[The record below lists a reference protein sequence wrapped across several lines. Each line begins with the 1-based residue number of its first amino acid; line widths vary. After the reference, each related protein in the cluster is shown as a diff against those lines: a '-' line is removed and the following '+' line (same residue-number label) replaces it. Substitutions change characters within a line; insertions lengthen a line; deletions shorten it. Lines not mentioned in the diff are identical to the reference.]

1 MNGKR
6 FANVLETR
14 FKKTLATS
22 TGTGRIFE
30 RPKNSCIYLYRSQGT
45 KLTVRK
51 FELLAV
57 QKLERLNRGQIL
69 SRHGRNLT
77 GAV

>member
-1 MNGKR
+1 MVKD
-6 FANVLETR
+6 LLKTR

-30 RPKNSCIYLYRSQGT
+30 RSKNSCIYLYRSQGT

-57 QKLERLNRGQIL
+57 QRLERLNRGQIL
-69 SRHGRNLT
+69 SRRGVNAMT
-77 GAV
+77 V